1 MNNRT
6 FGSPF
11 SYDGIVFDDSPYDFA
26 AGQLSSLYSYEATFG
41 VRQIDGYYSPASTL
55 GQTIVSQGAL
65 DGTSGTLT
73 AAGLTAFPELE
84 GPIPVSTGKHGYAS
98 VANPGAPPLTPLI
111 ENSTGD
117 ILAAVYQHPSTDAQA
132 NVAELALNFNYN
144 ASQLQ
149 WELLAPDLIAWVT
162 QDVLL
167 GEYRNYVEMDIDDS
181 FTPDDSW
188 TPDAT
193 NPLDNGSLD
202 YNEADS
208 LRMQPAD
215 VDTPYLDVGCATENY
230 IEAELNENSSSIAAA
245 PGSTLGTGGLGITE
259 STDVDDALGYEDP
272 QVFVPGNHSG
282 LADLVPGNPAKPSG
296 QPTLVRTH
304 TVGRAT
310 RRGARRTHLPDVI
323 SSGRKGVIK
332 VSMVCAV

>member
-1 MNNRT
+1 VTPAAAATGNT
-6 FGSPF
+6 LDLKILLIGDGSTDPTPAAWE
-11 SYDGIVFDDSPYDFA
+11 SALTQEGVPYTEVDATGASPNETLPSTMPTLSNGTTGNYDGILFADSPYDFA

-65 DGTSGTLT
+65 NGTSGTLT

-84 GPIPVSTGKHGYAS
+84 GPIPVSTGTHGYAS

-167 GEYRNYVEMDIDDS
+167 GEYRNYVEMDIDDT

-193 NPLDNGSLD
+193 NPLDNGSL
-202 YNEADS
+202 
-208 LRMQPAD
+208 
-215 VDTPYLDVGCATENY
+215 
-230 IEAELNENSSSIAAA
+230 
-245 PGSTLGTGGLGITE
+245 
-259 STDVDDALGYEDP
+259 DDALGYEDP

-304 TVGRAT
+304 SAGRAT
-310 RRGARRTHLPDVI
+310 RRGAMRTHLPDVI
-323 SSGRKGVIK
+323 SCGRKSVIK